1 MSFSERIL
9 CDGKVR
15 AVLGNSLEVM
25 TKLAIKADLIFT
37 DPPYNMSRKQAIK
50 RPTAKTIQYFY
61 GEWDSFENKDF
72 FVFLEEFY
80 KQTSKVLKEEG
91 SVLTFTSTTWI
102 SYLRQIEEETGFYH
116 KADLIWHKTNPVPQF
131 RKMNYLSAHEMIS
144 WSIKNKKKF
153 YFNFLT
159 QNEMHN
165 LIKGEEVEAVSEEIK
180 ENKEK
185 KQGRKGAKSKK
196 KSENKEKMGD
206 AFFYEG
212 SICMGRSKK
221 EFSNG
226 WRHPTQKPLWLIRE
240 LAKRHC
246 KEEAVVLDPF
256 AGSGTTAIGLLQEK
270 PKIKV
275 VLIENDTEIY
285 QKMCERINNWW
296 EKEGKERQLKIK
308 V

>member
-1 MSFSERIL
+1 MSFSEKIL

-25 TKLAIKADLIFT
+25 TELDLKVDMIFT

-50 RPTAKTIQYFY
+50 RPTAATINYFY

-72 FVFLEEFY
+72 FAFLEEFY
-80 KQTSKVLKEEG
+80 KQILVVLKEDG
-91 SVLTFTSTTWI
+91 SILTFTSTTWI

-144 WSIKNKKKF
+144 WAVKDKKKF

-165 LIKGEEVEAVSEEIK
+165 LIKGEEVSQEKPKTERKESKKIKKTKEPKESEEK
-180 ENKEK
+180 E
-185 KQGRKGAKSKK
+185 
-196 KSENKEKMGD
+196 GD
-206 AFFYEG
+206 VYFYEG
-212 SICMGRSKK
+212 SIAMGRSKK
-221 EFSNG
+221 EYSNG

-240 LAKRHC
+240 LTRRHC
-246 KEEAVVLDPF
+246 KEEAIVVDPF
-256 AGSGTTAIGLLQEK
+256 AGSGSTAIGLLQER
-270 PKIKV
+270 PKAKV
-275 VLIENDTEIY
+275 VLIENDPEIY
-285 QKMCERINNWW
+285 QNMCDRVSNWW
-296 EKEGKERQLKIK
+296 DKEGKKLVEAQL
-308 V
+308 